1 MAAAAGR
8 VLEVHFEV
16 HVLEEGRWLID
27 YVTPE
32 EEEARREA
40 LELSRRPEVEGVRLI
55 KELYDP
61 VRGIAAGRVLF
72 SHLRP
77 RSERPGRDAPG
88 RGAPP
93 DGPDGEPALRLAEE
107 TFAPA
112 EGQRTSHRATVEEP
126 NLREG
131 GEPALKV
138 AGRVPLLEPALTGL
152 AAFLLLLA
160 VVGGMVL

>member
-40 LELSRRPEVEGVRLI
+40 LELARRPEVEGVRLI

-77 RSERPGRDAPG
+77 RSERQTRDAPG

-93 DGPDGEPALRLAEE
+93 DGADGEPALRLAEE
-107 TFAPA
+107 TLAPP
-112 EGQRTSHRATVEEP
+112 EGPRASARETVEESD
-126 NLREG
+126 LGEG
-131 GEPALKV
+131 EAPAPSAAGAGSLLAPAL
-138 AGRVPLLEPALTGL
+138 AGL

-160 VVGGMVL
+160 VVAAMAL